1 MLLCQGWYFII
12 TLDNELLLYNNAVI
26 CQGWYFIITLDN
38 ELLYNNAVM
47 SGLVFYNNSGQ

>member
-12 TLDNELLLYNNAVI
+12 TLDNELLYNNAVI